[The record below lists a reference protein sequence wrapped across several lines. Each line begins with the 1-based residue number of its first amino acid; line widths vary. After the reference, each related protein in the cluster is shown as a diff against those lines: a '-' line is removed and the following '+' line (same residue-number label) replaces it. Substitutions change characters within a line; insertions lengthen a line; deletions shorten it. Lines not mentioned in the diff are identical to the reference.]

1 MQASRYS
8 QLRLTD
14 IMIDLLNVGSILV
27 GTLEVKTGAYVFPFL
42 LLRSILHVDI
52 RCSTLDIDLV
62 ISIIFLL

>member
-27 GTLEVKTGAYVFPFL
+27 GTLEIKARAYVFPFL
-42 LLRSILHVDI
+42 LL
-52 RCSTLDIDLV
+52 
-62 ISIIFLL
+62 